1 MPIRVYAATSNP
13 GKLRDFATAAAEEG
27 IEIEALPGLGDIP
40 APEEHETSFAG
51 NARLKAEYYSRIA
64 ARRGMPVLVLAD
76 DSGLEVDA
84 LEGAPG
90 VRSARFADDAHFGD
104 PALTTDER
112 NNLYLLARMASVRDR
127 QAR

>member
-51 NARLKAEYYSRIA
+51 NARLKAEYYSRVA
-64 ARRGMPVLVLAD
+64 AERGLPVLVLAD
-76 DSGLEVDA
+76 DSGLEVDS
-84 LEGAPG
+84 LGGDPG
-90 VRSARFADDAHFGD
+90 VRSARFAVDAGYD
-104 PALTTDER
+104 PSGTWTVDER
-112 NNLYLLARMASVRDR
+112 NNLYLLE
-127 QAR
+127 